1 LNIKQILLYIFLG
14 GIKMEKIA
22 LVTDSTSD
30 LPQELIDKYDVK
42 ILPLKIIYKDKEY
55 IDRETIT
62 PQEVYDSLK
71 YELPHTSLPSIQEMD
86 DLFTQLEK
94 DGYTHVIAVTIS
106 SNLSGTF
113 NAIKLVSENHTNL
126 ISTIFDSK
134 ALTLG
139 AGELILQCGDLIN
152 NGKNYNEIINM
163 LPKLRDKISVFYIV
177 DTLEYLIKGGRIGK
191 VSGTIG
197 KILNLKPI
205 ISINKEGVYYTYKKA
220 RGKKPAIKTLLS
232 VTKEK
237 AELSKLKI
245 WVMHGAAYEEGI
257 ELLNTLKTFTNITSL
272 NMGEIGP
279 VAGVHTGPGLLGL
292 VIVEE

>member
-1 LNIKQILLYIFLG
+1 
-14 GIKMEKIA
+14 MEKIA

-42 ILPLKIIYKDKEY
+42 ILPLKIIYKDREY

-86 DLFTQLEK
+86 DLFEQLEK
-94 DGYTHVIAVTIS
+94 DGYTHVITVTIS

-113 NAIKLVSENHTNL
+113 NAIKLVSEEHTNL
-126 ISTIFDSK
+126 ISTVFDSK

-139 AGELILQCGDLIN
+139 AGELIIQCGDLIN
-152 NGKNYNEIINM
+152 KGKSYNEILEL

-191 VSGTIG
+191 VSGTLG
-197 KILNLKPI
+197 KILNIKPI
-205 ISINKEGVYYTYKKA
+205 ISIDNEGIYYTYKKA
-220 RGKKPAIKTLLS
+220 RGKKHATNALLS
-232 VTKEK
+232 ITKEK

-245 WVMHGAAYEEGI
+245 WVMHGSAYEEGMNF
-257 ELLNTLKTFTNITSL
+257 LNTLKSFPNITSL
-272 NMGEIGP
+272 NFGEIGP
-279 VAGVHTGPGLLGL
+279 VAGVHTGPGLLGI
-292 VIVEE
+292 VIVEQ